1 MKLQRV
7 SLGRAVF
14 FSNFLQFWGALE
26 GPKVRFR
33 VRGVVKITFSLDAEK
48 NRFWKVFGRW
58 FGRHPGPDWRP
69 WGHLGPPVRSK
80 GVFFP
85 LFLGLGNA
93 VVFSKVFGPEGLPQ
107 SSCGGRVARTSGA
120 LVKVVFPKKTIVLLG
135 ENSSSAKCGKP
146 GRLGKGDY

>member
-14 FSNFLQFWGALE
+14 FSIFLQFWGALE

-33 VRGVVKITFSLDAEK
+33 VRLVVKITFSLDAEK

-80 GVFFP
+80 DVFFS

-93 VVFSKVFGPEGLPQ
+93 VVFSKVFDPEGLPPRAP
-107 SSCGGRVARTSGA
+107 GGTGTRPLAR
-120 LVKVVFPKKTIVLLG
+120 
-135 ENSSSAKCGKP
+135 
-146 GRLGKGDY
+146 R